1 MYYKCFLADCHLE
14 RCQRARNRSDNPRLP
29 FSLAGSECRWHC
41 SRAPMGSTVGV
52 RGVDEPARSTD
63 VFYGLAL
70 FLDPSS
76 PLILTREDSGMR
88 FVEPSYDPTI
98 AICGCKTS
106 VIVADIRGKV
116 NALRSCRQTHITLI
130 SRISSLLHNI
140 AFILL
145 LDKRKNIK

>member
-1 MYYKCFLADCHLE
+1 MTTNASWQTVILNGVSGQEKDPTVRGWLSRSQDRNADGIVL
-14 RCQRARNRSDNPRLP
+14 
-29 FSLAGSECRWHC
+29 G
-41 SRAPMGSTVGV
+41 APMGSTVGIG
-52 RGVDEPARSTD
+52 GVDEPARSTD

-88 FVEPSYDPTI
+88 FAEPSYDPTI

-106 VIVADIRGKV
+106 VIVADIRGEV

-145 LDKRKNIK
+145 PDKRKNIK